1 MASDI
6 LQYQIISFVWYFDM
20 KYIDWTQLFFK

>member
-6 LQYQIISFVWYFDM
+6 LLYQIINFVWYFDM
-20 KYIDWTQLFFK
+20 KYIDWTQLFF